1 MCCLILFKIVYLHTI
16 NLRNKLEFVLMQDY
30 PPHHPLPILS
40 PLFSLLALLP
50 PHLIHALLPPGS
62 RQSVYSGVFDCMS
75 DADDEDKDDNN
86 IEDGEGE
93 HNKDNRSKDNHE
105 RYDFQ

>member
-1 MCCLILFKIVYLHTI
+1 
-16 NLRNKLEFVLMQDY
+16 MQDY

-50 PHLIHALLPPGS
+50 LHLIHPLLPPGS

-93 HNKDNRSKDNHE
+93 HNKDIVQISE
-105 RYDFQ
+105 TYYYEC